1 MTESAFLA
9 LHLQPGA
16 NALNI
21 TGRLHLNVNA
31 VSNNSNQGIITSAI
45 VHVDAHSIDGVTS
58 LNGDTSI
65 QTVLE
70 QVETIQFS
78 YGGTSNTISDYV
90 LDINTTAYYAATF
103 PFFYFGIDP
112 IYIDDIFDASIVGVN
127 SPVLIEDITFTPFL
141 ADIDFGFSDSNPLF
155 SNASEQR
162 ESRLLMESDRAG
174 GSTNLEAPSQPSNI
188 EALIEETAEKA
199 NVQDSLY
206 YDTGWSRARYK
217 GSKTTPSDNAGI
229 EPALSGR
236 SFIGE
241 SFSDDTTT
249 DYICQSDNRLQ
260 QEFFHDGKTQLPKFS
275 ISTGPPE
282 VPDGADDGTPPQ
294 PIPICKLNYS
304 GQNALVGGNAAS
316 QTEGQAAGATSVP
329 ITMNTDIPSG
339 TVILPGDIITPNP
352 FFYSGTLTGGIEFM
366 RVLEVSITGT
376 TGILTVER
384 DIYRSRIPFNGLYQ
398 NYLNNTKIYRV
409 ENYNIFSIDNAGQSR
424 LNSVGE
430 SRIYVEGNNSIIETN
445 KAGVLISSSFCPVF
459 INYVDNP

>member
-9 LHLQPGA
+9 LHVQSGA
-16 NALNI
+16 AALNI

-31 VSNNSNQGIITSAI
+31 VNGTSNQGIITSAI

-58 LNGDTSI
+58 QNGDTSI

-70 QVETIQFS
+70 QVETIQFR
-78 YGGTSNTISDYV
+78 YGGTSNTVSDYI
-90 LDINTTAYYAATF
+90 LNINTSAYYAATF
-103 PFFYFGIDP
+103 PFFYFSIDP
-112 IYIDDIFDASIVGVN
+112 VYIPDILDASIVGVD
-127 SPVLIEDITFTPFL
+127 SPVVLEDITFTPFL

-162 ESRLLMESDRAG
+162 ESRIVMESDRFD
-174 GSTNLEAPSQPSNI
+174 STTLPSNI
-188 EALIEETAEKA
+188 DAILSGTADKA

-236 SFIGE
+236 SFKGE
-241 SFSDDTTT
+241 SFSGDATT

-275 ISTGPPE
+275 ISTGPPV
-282 VPDGADDGTPPQ
+282 VPAGSPDGTPPE
-294 PIPICKLNYS
+294 PVSICKINLS
-304 GQNALVGGNAAS
+304 GQNFIDGGDADD
-316 QTEGQAAGATSVP
+316 QTEGQAAGATS
-329 ITMNTDIPSG
+329 IP
-339 TVILPGDIITPNP
+339 VIFSIADTFLSPGDIITPNP
-352 FFYSGTLTGGIEFM
+352 FATSGIEFM
-366 RVLEVSITGT
+366 RVLEVSITGYT
-376 TGILTVER
+376 TGVLTVER
-384 DIYRSRIPFNGLYQ
+384 DIYRSRIPFIGIYQ
-398 NYLNNTKIYRV
+398 KYYNNNKIYRV
-409 ENYNIFSIDNAGQSR
+409 QNYNIFSIDNAGQSR

-430 SRIYVEGNNSIIETN
+430 SRIYVEGNNSIIEVN
-445 KAGVLISSSFCPVF
+445 KTGVLTSSSFCPVF

>member
-9 LHLQPGA
+9 LHVQSGA
-16 NALNI
+16 AALNI

-31 VSNNSNQGIITSAI
+31 VNDNSNQGIITSAI

-58 LNGDTSI
+58 QNGDTSI

-78 YGGTSNTISDYV
+78 YGGTSNTVSDYI

-103 PFFYFGIDP
+103 PFFYFSIDP
-112 IYIDDIFDASIVGVN
+112 IYIPDIFDASIVGVD
-127 SPVLIEDITFTPFL
+127 SPAAVLEDITFTPFL

-162 ESRLLMESDRAG
+162 ESRIVMESDRFD
-174 GSTNLEAPSQPSNI
+174 STTLPSNI
-188 EALIEETAEKA
+188 DAILSGTADKA

-241 SFSDDTTT
+241 SFSNDTTT

-282 VPDGADDGTPPQ
+282 VPASGAAGDPPQ
-294 PIPICKLNYS
+294 PIPICLLNYS
-304 GQNALVGGNAAS
+304 GQNELSGGNAAS
-316 QTEGQAAGATSVP
+316 QTEEQAAGATSVP
-329 ITMNTDIPSG
+329 VTMNTGIPSG

-445 KAGVLISSSFCPVF
+445 KAGVLTSSSFCPVF